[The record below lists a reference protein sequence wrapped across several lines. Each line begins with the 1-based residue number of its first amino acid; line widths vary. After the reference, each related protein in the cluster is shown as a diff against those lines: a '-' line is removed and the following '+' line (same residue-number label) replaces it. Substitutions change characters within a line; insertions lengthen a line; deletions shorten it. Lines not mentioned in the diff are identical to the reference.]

1 MAKLQLQNNN
11 INAKELR
18 TQYLMQRKTAMNLEN
33 KITCYKTITNMLKIK
48 EVINM
53 WQKIKY
59 ITLD

>member
-1 MAKLQLQNNN
+1 MAKLQLQNNK

-18 TQYLMQRKTAMNLEN
+18 TQYLMQRKTATNLEN
-33 KITCYKTITNMLKIK
+33 KITCYKTIINMLKIK
-48 EVINM
+48 EVMNI

>member
-1 MAKLQLQNNN
+1 
-11 INAKELR
+11 
-18 TQYLMQRKTAMNLEN
+18 MQRKTAMNLEN